1 MQYMYLYLIFT
12 TNSLINVYTKHDSDT
27 HYILSRKQ
35 QYGAVALEAKLLLG
49 EGEGGGRLI
58 RNLEKQKKKINK

>member
-35 QYGAVALEAKLLLG
+35 QYGAVALKAKLLLG
-49 EGEGGGRLI
+49 EGGGVDS
-58 RNLEKQKKKINK
+58 

>member
-1 MQYMYLYLIFT
+1 MQYMNLYLIFT
-12 TNSLINVYTKHDSDT
+12 TNSLINVCTKHDSDT

-49 EGEGGGRLI
+49 EGGGRLI

>member
-35 QYGAVALEAKLLLG
+35 QYGAVALEAKFLLG
-49 EGEGGGRLI
+49 EGGGGRLI